1 MLAGV
6 MPLGYQGAFMEG
18 ENTKLKLDR
27 VKRYVHQHRCRSRI
41 STFSGLSIR
50 VRVLGCLRGFWFYS
64 VRLG

>member
-1 MLAGV
+1 
-6 MPLGYQGAFMEG
+6 MEG